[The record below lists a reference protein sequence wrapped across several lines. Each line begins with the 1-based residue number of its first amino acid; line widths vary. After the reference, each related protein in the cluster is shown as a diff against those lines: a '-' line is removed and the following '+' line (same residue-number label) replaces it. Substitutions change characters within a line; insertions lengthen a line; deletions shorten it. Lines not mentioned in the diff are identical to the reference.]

1 MVDELE
7 IVEVNLADID
17 GLFDA
22 HSALTLFKELVASQ
36 FDIDQFGSG
45 IATLVL
51 VKDLLEHVDHPFKR
65 LTVLGVQLFQ
75 ECNCNGVSIVVR
87 LTQFFNLDL

>member
-7 IVEVNLADID
+7 IVEVNFADID
-17 GLFDA
+17 GLLNT
-22 HSALTLFKELVASQ
+22 HSALALLEELVACQ

-65 LTVLGVQLFQ
+65 LTVFGVQLFQ
-75 ECNCNGVSIVVR
+75 ECNCNSVSIVAR